1 MYLERGDLTPSPRSG
16 PDWYKED
23 VRSGY
28 VTKFQ
33 PKKHEGKSE
42 HFWRNFSIFQERAA
56 GRESSP
62 LPLSIAMPGYTAQNS
77 CGHLAACIMRK
88 PALKV
93 KGKSNGENF

>member
-42 HFWRNFSIFQERAA
+42 HFLEKLFNLP
-56 GRESSP
+56 RESCRKRKFPPSSVDYHAWIYCP
-62 LPLSIAMPGYTAQNS
+62 EQLWPPCCLHNEEASI
-77 CGHLAACIMRK
+77 
-88 PALKV
+88 
-93 KGKSNGENF
+93 KGEREEQW